1 MLYHHHHHHRAAC
14 RHLRDALMMI
24 EMIILR
30 LTHYIPFPSRDRLA
44 RPLQLHLQLRT
55 IDYSRGQPVL
65 RMLLPGG
72 GGLPKINRGMT
83 VSCNNREW

>member
-30 LTHYIPFPSRDRLA
+30 LATFHPRPETGYCGPFSS
-44 RPLQLHLQLRT
+44 
-55 IDYSRGQPVL
+55 IF
-65 RMLLPGG
+65 
-72 GGLPKINRGMT
+72 
-83 VSCNNREW
+83 SCVP